1 MRRTGAAHRL
11 GFERAR
17 ASEESVMT
25 NKYVFIYSGGT
36 APKNE
41 AEGKAM
47 MDAWMAYF
55 GKIGPAIVD
64 GGAPFAPGAKL
75 VGKGQASHAT
85 GYTIVNADS
94 LDAAVKLTAGHPHI
108 AHGGGV
114 EVFECAEMAGM

>member
-1 MRRTGAAHRL
+1 MA
-11 GFERAR
+11 
-17 ASEESVMT
+17 

-55 GKIGPAIVD
+55 GKIGPAD
-64 GGAPFAPGAKL
+64 RRRRRPFAPGAKL
-75 VGKGQASHAT
+75 IGKGQASDAT

-114 EVFECAEMAGM
+114 EVFECAKMAGM